1 LTDLS
6 GYAKKSTANGDTR
19 SGLRLR
25 LRIAAPGRAADAD
38 PPQHL
43 TCGKFTSRSLVAG
56 FHRIFGRPPPCPNTD
71 AASLSAWSLGQS
83 HEPMVAARCGS
94 RLTRLA
100 GVAGAPQTDDLVV
113 LSGESR
119 EGLELGETRRC
130 SREVHTPASSR
141 PCPHESS
148 ESTAWVGTPAS
159 SNVVRPRHD
168 HVRAHQAEWC
178 VGWQPR
184 N

>member
-1 LTDLS
+1 MTQDRACGCVCASLPLVGPPTPIRP
-6 GYAKKSTANGDTR
+6 STSPAASSPQDHWLPVSIVSLADPLLVRTPTP
-19 SGLRLR
+19 LRCR
-25 LRIAAPGRAADAD
+25 PGR
-38 PPQHL
+38 L
-43 TCGKFTSRSLVAG
+43 VSRMS
-56 FHRIFGRPPPCPNTD
+56 
-71 AASLSAWSLGQS
+71 
-83 HEPMVAARCGS
+83 PMVAARCGS